1 MVVGHQRKEEFK
13 FYFGELLMARYTDSV
28 CTLCRRERQK
38 LFLKGQKCFTD
49 KCPIEI
55 RNYPPGQ
62 HGNTRRAKVSEYGVQ
77 LREKQKIKRIYGLLE
92 TQFRNYFEKASR
104 QKGITGDNLVKLLEC
119 RLDNVVY
126 RLGFASSRKQARQLI
141 KHRHIIVNTHLV
153 DVPSFILDA
162 GDVIKIKDKSKKLDV
177 IHGSLKK
184 MKDSTY
190 SWLTIDK
197 ASLSGTFMQVPER
210 ADVPLNANEQL
221 VVELY
226 SK

>member
-1 MVVGHQRKEEFK
+1 
-13 FYFGELLMARYTDSV
+13 MARYTDSV
-28 CTLCRRERQK
+28 CKLCRREKQK
-38 LFLKGQKCFTD
+38 LFLKGQKCFTE

-62 HGNTRRAKVSEYGVQ
+62 HGNSRRAKVSEYGIQ

-92 TQFRNYFEKASR
+92 IQFRNYFEKANK
-104 QKGITGDNLVKLLEC
+104 QKGITGDNLVKVLER

-141 KHRHIIVNTHLV
+141 KHRHISVNEHLV
-153 DVPSFILDA
+153 DIPSYSLVA
-162 GDVIKIKDKSKKLDV
+162 GDIIKINDKSKKLDL
-177 IHGSLKK
+177 IHSSLKK
-184 MKDSTY
+184 VKDSTY
-190 SWLTIDK
+190 SWLSIDK
-197 ASLSGTFMQVPER
+197 ASLSGTFIQVPER
-210 ADVPLNANEQL
+210 GDVPLNANEQL